1 MLGLGKI
8 AAEIRDAGREHP
20 YAAIGYFNLLENG
33 RRRKLTKLRLRGLAF
48 VGAECANVDESANP
62 LIGSGPGDDL
72 AAVGMPDED
81 CGSADTAQCLP
92 DDGDVVGSRVERVLR
107 RDTFIA
113 GGLKRLNYFA
123 EARAIC
129 QIPWQNTML
138 GLAVD
143 AIPVS
148 PFAVSHQRAAE

>member
-48 VGAECANVDESANP
+48 VGAECANVDESA
-62 LIGSGPGDDL
+62 IVPGLGDHR